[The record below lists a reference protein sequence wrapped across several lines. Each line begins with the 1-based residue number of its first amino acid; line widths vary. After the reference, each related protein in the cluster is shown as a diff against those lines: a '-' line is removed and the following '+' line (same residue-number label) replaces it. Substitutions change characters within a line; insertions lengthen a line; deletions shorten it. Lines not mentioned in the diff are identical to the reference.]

1 MPTINHTKPT
11 NLYAILQRTPLFAKL
26 RDVELDEIVRNAR
39 LFSYPRG
46 NIIFHQNEI
55 GRTMYVI
62 VTGKVRIYKT
72 AADGGETT
80 TNIFTNG
87 DVFGEFSIFDQ
98 LPRSASAKTL
108 TQCEL
113 IQFADVDFM
122 RYLHGMPILV
132 DETLRLLTQKVR
144 WTATIAEAL
153 AQYDATSRLV
163 HILRLYI
170 EQFGELS
177 KNGEYTF
184 AWGLTQSDLA
194 SLLGVR
200 REWLNQILMQWHKRK
215 LLTFADQ
222 TITVHDLS
230 RLMAEPQTHK
240 NKYK

>member
-1 MPTINHTKPT
+1 MPTLTHTKPT
-11 NLYAILQRTPLFAKL
+11 NLYAILKRTPLFAKL
-26 RDVELDEIVRNAR
+26 RDAELDEIAGNAR
-39 LFSYPRG
+39 LFSYPHG

-55 GRTMYVI
+55 GRTMYII
-62 VTGKVRIYKT
+62 VTGKVRIFKT
-72 AADGGETT
+72 ASDGGETT
-80 TNIFTNG
+80 TNIFTTG

-108 TQCEL
+108 TQCDL

-122 RYLHGMPILV
+122 RYLHSMPMLV
-132 DETLRLLTQKVR
+132 DETLRLLTHKVR

-163 HILRLYI
+163 HILVLYI
-170 EQFGELS
+170 EQFGEQS

-200 REWLNQILMQWHKRK
+200 REWLNQILGQWHKRK
-215 LLTFADQ
+215 LLTFENQ

-230 RLMAEPQTHK
+230 RLIAEPQTHK